1 MTLLFQCR
9 PSRCGR
15 VLLRCLLLWATL
27 VCAPAVL
34 AQEARLPDY
43 QVKAAFLYNFGKFV
57 EWPDGVFAAT
67 NAPLV
72 IGVLG
77 TDPFHGDLERLAANQ
92 HINGHPIVVRPIKT
106 DSDLNKCHIL
116 FLATLEKAEV
126 RDALKTLDGASVL
139 TVSETDNFLAAG
151 GMIQFLI
158 ENRKVHFAINNE
170 AARHAGL
177 KTSSKLLALA
187 RPADKRGGCQK

>member
-1 MTLLFQCR
+1 MNFIFQCC

-15 VLLRCLLLWATL
+15 VLLRCLLLWAAL

-57 EWPDGVFAAT
+57 EWPDGTFAAT

-77 TDPFHGDLERLAANQ
+77 PDPFHGDLERLTANQ
-92 HINGHPIVVRPIKT
+92 FINGHPIVVRQIKAGA
-106 DSDLNKCHIL
+106 DLKSCHLL
-116 FLATLEKAEV
+116 FLAVPEKEAV
-126 RDALKTLDGASVL
+126 RDALKSLEGARVL
-139 TVSETDNFLAAG
+139 TVGETDNFLAAG
-151 GMIQFLI
+151 GMIQFII
-158 ENRKVHFAINNE
+158 EGHQVHFAINNT

-177 KTSSKLLALA
+177 KISSKLLTLA
-187 RPADKRGGCQK
+187 SPAAQTGGGQR